1 MLVLRRKAGEAIV
14 LNGVITIHV
23 LAVEGE
29 RVKLGI
35 DAPPEVVI
43 VRSEL
48 LGDAAGVSR
57 NLGASGS
64 NWRNRDQRSMS
75 GRFARPSHVD
85 APLPDEPMER
95 RVPAES
101 EIAPADGTSDS
112 DPKSLIEAGTPL
124 HRYDS

>member
-48 LGDAAGVSR
+48 LGDAAGVPR
-57 NLGASGS
+57 NLSGSGS
-64 NWRNRDQRSMS
+64 NWRNRDPRSSS
-75 GRFARPSHVD
+75 GRYPRPLPEGP
-85 APLPDEPMER
+85 PLPDEMAAQ
-95 RVPAES
+95 RVPARPEPGEGNHS
-101 EIAPADGTSDS
+101 G
-112 DPKSLIEAGTPL
+112 DPEALIEAGVPP
-124 HRYDS
+124 HGYES